1 MAVDG
6 ICPSGVIFL
15 IETMTT
21 LLQET
26 KIGVDSTKGDES
38 VFHKMRNVLNSV
50 HVSAGLLN
58 HQLREF
64 HLDDVGRIA
73 DMLEAHE
80 DNLGW
85 YLAQDPKGKK
95 IPHFLGKLS
104 QELCQTHLNTLKEL
118 TTLNYFLEQLE
129 YLLTAGQ
136 TPERAGGFKDTVHFT
151 AVMDEAVVS
160 HQRELDRMGIEVV
173 RDYHPVGEGILE
185 VSRLSP
191 ILVNLIRNAIN
202 SMHELAER
210 VHRLVL
216 HVLPCPDRN
225 GFVRLQIEDTGRGI
239 SSDSL
244 TRVFSPQESGSH
256 SDLLPNLHM
265 SALAAKDLG
274 GSLRVWS
281 DGLNQG
287 AIFTLDLPVIH
298 MEEAR

>member
-1 MAVDG
+1 MG
-6 ICPSGVIFL
+6 IVS
-15 IETMTT
+15 TT
-21 LLQET
+21 
-26 KIGVDSTKGDES
+26 GGES

-50 HVSAGLLN
+50 HVSVGLLN

-64 HLDDVGRIA
+64 HVDDVGRIA

-80 DNLGW
+80 DNVGW
-85 YLAQDPKGKK
+85 YLTQDPKGKK

-104 QELCQTHLNTLKEL
+104 KDLCHTHMNTLKEL
-118 TTLNYFLEQLE
+118 TSLNYFLEQLE

-136 TPERAGGFKDTVHFT
+136 TPERAGGFKDTVHFA

-160 HQRELDRMGIEVV
+160 HQGELDRMGIEVV
-173 RDYHPVGEGILE
+173 REYHAVGEGILE

-202 SMHELAER
+202 SMREVAEG

-216 HVLPCPDRN
+216 HVLPCPDRD
-225 GFVRLQIEDTGRGI
+225 GFVRLQIEDSGRGI
-239 SSDSL
+239 SSDCL
-244 TRVFSPQESGSH
+244 TRVFLPQQPGSQP
-256 SDLLPNLHM
+256 DFLPNLHM

-274 GSLRVWS
+274 GCLRVWS

-298 MEEAR
+298 MEEAQ

>member
-1 MAVDG
+1 MG
-6 ICPSGVIFL
+6 
-15 IETMTT
+15 TT
-21 LLQET
+21 TTFLQEP
-26 KIGVDSTKGDES
+26 KIDFASSKGGES

-50 HVSAGLLN
+50 HVSVGLLN
-58 HQLREF
+58 HQLRET
-64 HLDDVGRIA
+64 HVDDVGRIA

-80 DNLGW
+80 DNVGW
-85 YLAQDPKGKK
+85 YLTQDPKGKK
-95 IPHFLGKLS
+95 IPHFLRGLS
-104 QELCQTHLNTLKEL
+104 QELCHTRLNTLKEF

-129 YLLTAGQ
+129 YLLTVGQ
-136 TPERAGGFKDTVHFT
+136 TPEQAGGSKDTVHFA

-160 HQRELDRMGIEVV
+160 HQGELDQMGIEVV
-173 RDYHPVGEGILE
+173 REYHPVGEGILE

-202 SMHELAER
+202 SMREVAER

-216 HVLPCPDRN
+216 HVLPCPDRD

-239 SSDSL
+239 SSDCL
-244 TRVFSPQESGSH
+244 TRVFSPQQPGSQ

-281 DGLNQG
+281 DGLDQG

-298 MEEAR
+298 MEETQ

>member
-1 MAVDG
+1 MG
-6 ICPSGVIFL
+6 
-15 IETMTT
+15 TT
-21 LLQET
+21 TTFLQET
-26 KIGVDSTKGDES
+26 EMGFVSTKGGES
-38 VFHKMRNVLNSV
+38 VFYKMRNVLNSM
-50 HVSAGLLN
+50 HVSAGLIN

-64 HLDDVGRIA
+64 HVDDVGRIA

-80 DNLGW
+80 DNVGW
-85 YLAQDPKGKK
+85 YLTQDPKGKK
-95 IPHFLGKLS
+95 IPHFLGELS
-104 QELCQTHLNTLKEL
+104 QELCRTHLNTLKEL
-118 TTLNYFLEQLE
+118 TALNYFLEQLE

-136 TPERAGGFKDTVHFT
+136 TPERAGEVKDTVHFA

-160 HQRELDRMGIEVV
+160 HQGELDRMGIEVV
-173 RDYHPVGEGILE
+173 REYHAVGEGILE
-185 VSRLSP
+185 LSRLSP

-202 SMHELAER
+202 SMREVAER

-216 HVLPCPDRN
+216 HVLPCPDRD

-239 SSDSL
+239 SSDCL
-244 TRVFSPQESGSH
+244 TRVFSPHQPGSQ

-287 AIFTLDLPVIH
+287 AIFTVDLPVIH
-298 MEEAR
+298 MEETQ